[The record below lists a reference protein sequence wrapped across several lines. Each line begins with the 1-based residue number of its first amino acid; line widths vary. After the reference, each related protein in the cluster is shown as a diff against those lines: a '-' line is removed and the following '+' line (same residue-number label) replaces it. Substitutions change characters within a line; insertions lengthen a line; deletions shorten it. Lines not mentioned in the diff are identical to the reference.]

1 MIKNAELQREWANQQ
16 KRELNAQKEAERE
29 EEKAYAMQ
37 EEAIL
42 RMRGMLEDENN
53 AKRAQ
58 YQR

>member
-1 MIKNAELQREWANQQ
+1 
-16 KRELNAQKEAERE
+16 
-29 EEKAYAMQ
+29 MQ

-58 YQR
+58 Y

>member
-1 MIKNAELQREWANQQ
+1 MLKNAELQREWANQQ